1 MGFSN
6 EELSEIYDKTE
17 GYCYYCHK
25 KLAWKNYGKFGAKGG
40 WEVDHSRPKSKGG
53 SNYSRNLF
61 PACIPCNRDK
71 SNNSRGSSYKQKY
84 EPATLGGQ
92 LNEFF
97 GFTPG
102 SFGAS
107 RRKVRK

>member
-6 EELSEIYDKTE
+6 EVLSEIYDKTD
-17 GYCYYCHK
+17 GYCCYCHK
-25 KLAWKNYGKFGAKGG
+25 KLAWKNYGKIGTRGS
-40 WEVDHSRPKSKGG
+40 WEVDHSKPKSKGG
-53 SNYSRNLF
+53 SSYSRNLV

-71 SNNSRGSSYKQKY
+71 SNNTRGSAYKQKY
-84 EPATLGGQ
+84 EPETLGGQ

-97 GFTPG
+97 GFAPG

-107 RRKVRK
+107 RRRVRK